1 MQPSGFRGDFRI
13 DDDARAV
20 YGESAGIAQAV
31 PRAVALPADA
41 NDVVTLVRWA
51 RAAGIPLVPR
61 GSGSSMGG
69 GAVGEGV
76 AVDLTLLRRPPEIDA
91 LRGIVRCDAAV
102 TRGMVEGTAAAS
114 GLRFPVDPS
123 SGAFCTVGGMA
134 ATNAAG
140 AHTMR
145 YGAMREWVIGLDC
158 VFADGSRT
166 WVRRGGGV
174 APPGAIPAA
183 VIAASASWRDR
194 ARTLPRRD
202 VRKES
207 SGYGVHAFA
216 ERGDLLDLLV
226 GSEGSLAIFVGME
239 LALCEAP
246 WGTATLLAA
255 FPTLHGAVRGAAVA
269 READAAACE
278 LLDRTFLQIAAEVR
292 RLPVGPDSEA
302 VLLIEIEERGAN
314 ERSAEHT
321 QFLSST
327 SRADTFSLEARAQAL
342 ERALRAVGAT
352 AVHVG
357 IDPETS
363 EGLWAF
369 RHAASPM
376 LARLDQTLASMQV
389 IEDGAVPPV
398 HLAEY
403 IAGVRRAIDRAGF
416 RGVIFGHAGDA
427 HIHANALVDV
437 TEPDWHSRL
446 ERLFDEVVT
455 LTASLGGTLT
465 GEHGDGR
472 LRTPVLNRVW
482 AAEALQLFR
491 EIKHAFDPTGIL
503 NPGVKLPIAG
513 QKVFG
518 TIKYDRSLPPLPP
531 RARRVLD
538 RVARERAYDRSRL
551 EMLEQEK

>member
-1 MQPSGFRGDFRI
+1 MQPTGFRGIFRT
-13 DDDARAV
+13 DDDARAA
-20 YGESAGIAQAV
+20 YGESAGIARMV

-41 NDVVTLVRWA
+41 DDIVTLVRWA
-51 RAAGIPLVPR
+51 RAAGVPLVPR

-69 GAVGEGV
+69 GAVGDGV
-76 AVDLTLLRRPPEIDA
+76 LMDLSLLRSPPEIDA
-91 LRGIVRCDAAV
+91 SRGFVRCEAAV
-102 TRGMVEGTAAAS
+102 TRGVVERTAEAS

-145 YGAMREWVIGLDC
+145 YGAMREWVVGLDC
-158 VFADGSRT
+158 IFVDGSRA
-166 WVRRGGGV
+166 WVRRGDGD
-174 APPGAIPAA
+174 APSGAIPVAVREAA
-183 VIAASASWRDR
+183 PSWRDR
-194 ARTLPRRD
+194 ARSLPRHD
-202 VRKES
+202 VLKQA
-207 SGYGVHAFA
+207 SGYGVYAFA

-226 GSEGSLAIFVGME
+226 GSEGSLAIFVGVE
-239 LALCEAP
+239 LALCDAP
-246 WGTATLLAA
+246 QSTAALLAA
-255 FPTLHGAVRGAAVA
+255 FSSLPDAVRGAAVA

-278 LLDRTFLQIAAEVR
+278 LLDRTFLQLAAEVR
-292 RLPVGPDSEA
+292 RLPVDPDSEA
-302 VLLIEIEERGAN
+302 VLLIEIEEREA
-314 ERSAEHT
+314 A
-321 QFLSST
+321 
-327 SRADTFSLEARAQAL
+327 AAPMEARANAL

-357 IDPETS
+357 LDPETS
-363 EGLWAF
+363 EALWAF

-389 IEDGAVPPV
+389 VEDGAVPPV

-437 TEPDWHSRL
+437 TEPTWQTRL
-446 ERLFDEVVT
+446 ALLFDEVVS
-455 LTASLGGTLT
+455 LTASLGGTLS

-472 LRTPVLNRVW
+472 LRTPVLDRVW
-482 AAEALQLFR
+482 PTEALQLFR
-491 EIKHAFDPTGIL
+491 DIKLAFDPNSVL

-518 TIKYDRSLPPLPP
+518 DIKYDRSLPPLPP